1 MGLLDKLKHVVTGGA
16 AKVTLVKH
24 SGKLAA
30 GELVYVRVEVE
41 AVADLKSKGLF
52 VDLHGEDDLD
62 ENVLDK
68 AAELFNPDP
77 SYTWPIASAFEL
89 ASGHKRVFENAVSMP
104 NDLVVGT
111 RTWLVRAR
119 VEAPGK
125 DPASRWEKFAS
136 E

>member
-16 AKVTLVKH
+16 AKVVLVKH
-24 SGKLAA
+24 SGTLAA
-30 GELVYVRVEVE
+30 GELVYVKVEVE
-41 AVADLKSKGLF
+41 AVADVKSKGLF

-62 ENVLDK
+62 ESVLDK

-77 SYTWPIASAFEL
+77 SYAWPIAEAFEL
-89 ASGHKRVFENAVSMP
+89 ASGQKRVFENAISMP

-125 DPASRWEKFAS
+125 DPTSPWVKFGAP
-136 E
+136 